1 MGGRRFK
8 SHVGG
13 FACKKGA
20 ACKRRVNGGKRRV
33 YTSLTPAQ
41 GKGHA
46 LTNLFASCSTG
57 ARPPPI
63 RIHTQIRI
71 APLRSPHVTGDDGK
85 HAQVDQPSCFE
96 RAASER
102 RPALRMLSPD
112 LPRSSK
118 LEIEGSPTDLGP
130 GRPFSLP

>member
-20 ACKRRVNGGKRRV
+20 ARRV

-46 LTNLFASCSTG
+46 LANLFASCSTG
-57 ARPPPI
+57 ARPPPL
-63 RIHTQIRI
+63 RVHTQIRI
-71 APLRSPHVTGDDGK
+71 APCHRRRRK
-85 HAQVDQPSCFE
+85 ACPSKSINQ
-96 RAASER
+96 AALKGP
-102 RPALRMLSPD
+102 PASDALLCVCSVLIYLEARN
-112 LPRSSK
+112 SK
-118 LEIEGSPTDLGP
+118 SKDRQRTLVQEGLLVYPSTK
-130 GRPFSLP
+130 S

>member
-20 ACKRRVNGGKRRV
+20 ACKRRVNAPLSH

-57 ARPPPI
+57 ARPPPLH
-63 RIHTQIRI
+63 IHTQIRI
-71 APLRSPHVTGDDGK
+71 APLRSPHVTGDDGR
-85 HAQVDQPSCFE
+85 HALMPKSINQ
-96 RAASER
+96 AALKGPPASDALLCVCSVLIYLGARNR
-102 RPALRMLSPD
+102 RIAN
-112 LPRSSK
+112 
-118 LEIEGSPTDLGP
+118 GP
-130 GRPFSLP
+130 WSRKAF